1 MIFIHWYYFF
11 LMFKED
17 QRIVG
22 VYGQCAGQGKV
33 CECGGNCQQGPEGG
47 TGDGEGLPQTPLS
60 GTNR

>member
-1 MIFIHWYYFF
+1 
-11 LMFKED
+11 MFKED

-22 VYGQCAGQGKV
+22 VYGQCAGQGQV

-60 GTNR
+60 FCFLCTNK